1 MGRILKQEIK
11 SSFGGKFGYLFMRKN
26 LKRFAKRMDS
36 SEVGGAMILGVGSPC
51 IKAHGSSDPHAIAMA
66 IKQAEMMVKTDIIK
80 KAQTRIS
87 ELKAN
92 LKVEEGQN
100 SNEE

>member
-1 MGRILKQEIK
+1 MARILKQEIK
-11 SSFGGKFGYLFMRKN
+11 SSFGGKLGYLFMKKN
-26 LKRFAKRMDS
+26 LKRFANRMDS

-80 KAQTRIS
+80 KAQTKIA
-87 ELKAN
+87 ELK
-92 LKVEEGQN
+92 KDKIEEGQN